1 MHEEKYITHIHKGIA
16 SHRAANS
23 RPERR
28 YMNDLRGMTVE
39 EFKDILNEMR
49 QVYPYKDEETL
60 FGTTHDPREAQIT
73 SRVELYTKDQATGV
87 YITMRKDGTRND

>member
-28 YMNDLRGMTVE
+28 YMNDLRGMTVW
-39 EFKDILNEMR
+39 EFKDILEDMKKECDCHNEPFE
-49 QVYPYKDEETL
+49 YE
-60 FGTTHDPREAQIT
+60 F
-73 SRVELYTKDQATGV
+73 
-87 YITMRKDGTRND
+87 N

>member
-1 MHEEKYITHIHKGIA
+1 MLLIFRG
-16 SHRAANS
+16 SSAA
-23 RPERR
+23 PERR

-39 EFKDILNEMR
+39 EFKDILDEMR
-49 QVYPYKDEETL
+49 QVYPYRDEETL
-60 FGTTHDPREAQIT
+60 FGTSYDPREAQST